1 MRSREK
7 VTSLAKAYLTI
18 RRVPCSE
25 KSQEGTITAL
35 ALTKAKKRSWGKW
48 TLWWPIER
56 KQRVNRES
64 KCSTWFNW
72 AKLMSHKTKRTSK
85 PLSLKTSMNVIMKSL
100 VQPSVLAKLMTA
112 NRLVE
117 MYGSLA
123 PIKVTAKNTTLSLKA
138 RAIGLVE
145 LIPKDSITY
154 LSQSNSSLMLKSH
167 KKERRLMMISF

>member
-1 MRSREK
+1 
-7 VTSLAKAYLTI
+7 
-18 RRVPCSE
+18 
-25 KSQEGTITAL
+25 
-35 ALTKAKKRSWGKW
+35 
-48 TLWWPIER
+48 
-56 KQRVNRES
+56 
-64 KCSTWFNW
+64 
-72 AKLMSHKTKRTSK
+72 MSHKTKRTSK

-154 LSQSNSSLMLKSH
+154 LSQSNSSQMLKSY